1 MNIKYKN
8 IGFEEGIKF
17 VPKKMKPAKKPNI
30 LFKTL
35 LKVVSLFDLLAVK
48 FKANKIGMDKIKLKD
63 PCLILMNHCSFLDLE
78 IATSVLYPKSINIVT
93 TTDAFV
99 DKAWLMREIGC
110 LPINKFSTNPNV
122 VKECIRL
129 VKKKN
134 TSILMYPEAGY
145 SFDGTATTM
154 ANTIGKF
161 VKMLNVPLVTI
172 ITHGAFLRQ
181 PLYNNLRKRK
191 VKVTADIE
199 YVLSPEDIKKMT
211 AEEINQVVF
220 EKFGFDA
227 FKEQQD
233 ANMVIDDPNRAEGLN
248 RVMYKCPHC
257 MSEDHMV
264 GEGTTVTCTK
274 CGASYELTETGYL
287 KNLTGETKIDH
298 VPNWYK
304 WEREEVRKEL
314 LANAYE
320 TDTDVEIYMLK
331 DPRRLHKLGEGHL
344 HHDNSGFTLTGGNGL
359 LNYHQG
365 ITHSHSVNSDFYWYQ
380 VADIVCVGDHTV
392 LYYCVPKKKINV
404 AKVRLAA
411 EELYKLAKE
420 KVL

>member
-1 MNIKYKN
+1 
-8 IGFEEGIKF
+8 
-17 VPKKMKPAKKPNI
+17 
-30 LFKTL
+30 
-35 LKVVSLFDLLAVK
+35 
-48 FKANKIGMDKIKLKD
+48 
-63 PCLILMNHCSFLDLE
+63 
-78 IATSVLYPKSINIVT
+78 
-93 TTDAFV
+93 
-99 DKAWLMREIGC
+99 
-110 LPINKFSTNPNV
+110 
-122 VKECIRL
+122 
-129 VKKKN
+129 
-134 TSILMYPEAGY
+134 MYPEAGY
-145 SFDGTATTM
+145 TLDGRATKLPRGM
-154 ANTIGKF
+154 GKLF
-161 VKMLNVPLVTI
+161 KKLDVPVLSI
-172 ITHGAFLRQ
+172 ITDGAFLRQ

-274 CGASYELTETGYL
+274 CGASYELIETGYL

-344 HHDNSGFTLTGGNGL
+344 HHDNSGFTLTGGDGL

-365 ITHSHSVNSDFYWYQ
+365 ITHSHSLLSSGLCPTLN
-380 VADIVCVGDHTV
+380 
-392 LYYCVPKKKINV
+392 
-404 AKVRLAA
+404 
-411 EELYKLAKE
+411 
-420 KVL
+420 